1 MVDYPVSV
9 DVISP
14 LRFERIQLLLRIVF
28 AAVLGWIG
36 ITAGWLVC
44 LLYFALPV
52 IAAISLSAVVGDRYR
67 TKLWRVLDWL
77 LRLGAFMAMV
87 VDRFPAGDDE
97 DGDVRID
104 IRFTGKPT
112 VASALGRLVMSLP
125 SGFILMIL
133 WFVSSVLW
141 VIGAFAVLFTTRMPQ
156 PILGYQRAILR
167 WEARLVAYHASLVE
181 EYPPFAL
188 DTGTSGEH
196 TLATV
201 RV

>member
-9 DVISP
+9 DVVSP

-36 ITAGWLVC
+36 ITAGWLVA

-52 IAAISLSAVVGDRYR
+52 VAAISLSAAVGDRYR

-87 VDRFPAGDDE
+87 VDRFPAGDDD

-141 VIGAFAVLFTTRMPQ
+141 VIGAFAVLFVARMPQ
-156 PILGYQRAILR
+156 PILAFQRGILR
-167 WEARLVAYHASLVE
+167 WQARLVAYHASLVE
-181 EYPPFAL
+181 EYPPFSL
-188 DTGTSGEH
+188 DTGISDEH
-196 TLATV
+196 PLATV